1 MLDQNSQPSSAFAP
15 LTIGPL
21 TLRNR
26 FIKSATNEGAS
37 RGGIPTK
44 QMVRLHESIAQGG
57 IGMTTL
63 AYCAVSNDGRT
74 LPDQIVLDSHSQPHL
89 RALTDA
95 VHRHGAAVSAQIT
108 HGGCFTFLP
117 PEQSARPL
125 SASGGFNKVGVMSGM
140 LRKQAMTETDM
151 ERVINEFV
159 RGARLARE
167 SGFDAVELHMGH
179 GYLLSQFIS
188 PLYNKR
194 RDAYGGSLE
203 RRLRFPTQVLRRVL
217 DAVGKDMAVLCKFS
231 MTEGVRAGHTP
242 EQGAE
247 VARLLEREGAHML
260 VLSAGMNV
268 ESMTTMFGSTFPKEN
283 RVKMSNPLINLAMY
297 IKSLTEPHVDYREL
311 YLLEHARKV
320 RAAVKLPLAYLGGV
334 KSLAGIEQAM
344 AEGFDAVA
352 MGRVLLAEND
362 YVNKLQQGLSRDSIC
377 TACNRCVAMMYTP
390 GGTSCVLGA
399 PGDALLNSQGA
410 AS

>member
-37 RGGIPTK
+37 RAGIPTK

-344 AEGFDAVA
+344 SEGFDAVA